1 MIKLTDESLM
11 DFSDWLIDISFLSY
25 IRSLLKLWS
34 SFLIHLYHLSWFQ
47 WGIFTSMGWSRD
59 FFWWQKYRS
68 QQVGVCK
75 STRIARRY
83 LMTKFIHFPMIF
95 PWFSPFKRGKSRG
108 RSLFWKK
115 SHVLKRAAR
124 CTTFRCSGFWWF
136 AHGSQFRD
144 QVVSHDPKRVYRM
157 YRGFLKWGIPKS
169 PWVSILKIV

>member
-1 MIKLTDESLM
+1 MIY
-11 DFSDWLIDISFLSY
+11 F
-25 IRSLLKLWS
+25 
-34 SFLIHLYHLSWFQ
+34 YHLSWFQ

-68 QQVGVCK
+68 QQVGVWK
-75 STRIARRY
+75 STRIARMY

-115 SHVLKRAAR
+115 THVLKRAAR

-157 YRGFLKWGIPKS
+157 YRGFLKMGDPQVTMGFNTENGLSWMTWGVPPRLGKPVALGVPCIQKKPRS
-169 PWVSILKIV
+169 PDVWGG